1 MSAALEV
8 AAFRAATRAD
18 FLTFL
23 SRAFAELHPGERL
36 HPAWP
41 LEAIAARLHA
51 IDRDRGARLI
61 VNLPPRSLKSITVSV
76 AWVAWMLGRDP
87 RLKFVCASYANELSE
102 KHARDCRRLMQAPWY
117 QSVFPR
123 TRLGRVASHDLVT
136 TAGGGRYSTSV
147 DGSLTGLGG
156 DIIIVDDP
164 LKPGEAPSASARAA
178 VKEWY
183 SSTLQSRLN
192 DKRTG
197 SIIVVMQ
204 RLHED
209 DLSGHLIDAEG
220 WDHLRLPAIAEEE
233 ETIPLL
239 HGRVHHR
246 RSGEVLDPD
255 REPREVLEGLQ
266 HALGSA
272 LFAAQYQQAPV
283 PAAGLSIRREWL
295 TPYDEA
301 PDKSGGDQ
309 IVQSWDCASK
319 DGVNNDW
326 SVCVTALVRGRK
338 IYVLDV
344 FRAKLQF
351 PDLRRN
357 AIRLARDYEADTLL
371 IEDTAS
377 GAQLIQVLRKDGPA
391 GVARPI
397 AETPRGDKASRVAGA
412 TSRFENGEV
421 LLPREA
427 PWLADFQ
434 RELLGFPTA
443 RHDDQVDA
451 IVQLIQ
457 NQIMRT
463 RGDRIPVGPIIITG
477 DDDANNRAIAEAM
490 DIDPDEMVEDDDD
503 AFRIWGK
510 PTCHYD

>member
-1 MSAALEV
+1 MNAAPAVAAL
-8 AAFRAATRAD
+8 RAATRDD

-36 HPAWP
+36 HPTWP
-41 LEAIAARLHA
+41 LEAIAARLHT
-51 IDRDRGARLI
+51 IDRNGGARLI

-102 KHARDCRRLMQAPWY
+102 KHARDCRRLMLASWY

-123 TRLGRVASHDLVT
+123 SRLERLASHDLVT
-136 TAGGGRYSTSV
+136 TLGGGRYATSV

-164 LKPGEAPSASARAA
+164 LKPGEAPSAAARAA

-209 DLSGHLIDAEG
+209 DLSGHLIEGQG

-233 ETIPLL
+233 EIIPLL
-239 HGRVHHR
+239 NGRVHRR

-255 REPREVLEGLQ
+255 REPLEVLEGLQ
-266 HALGSA
+266 RALGSA

-301 PDKSGGDQ
+301 PVKSGGDQ

-326 SVCVTALVRGRK
+326 SVCVTALVRVRK
-338 IYVLDV
+338 IYVIDV

-351 PDLRRN
+351 PELRRS
-357 AIRLARDYEADTLL
+357 AIRLARDYAADTLL
-371 IEDTAS
+371 IEDAAS
-377 GAQLIQVLRKDGPA
+377 GAQLIQVLRKDEPA
-391 GVARPI
+391 DVPRPI
-397 AETPRGDKASRVAGA
+397 AQTPRGDKASRVAGA
-412 TSRFENGEV
+412 TSKFENGEV

-427 PWLADFQ
+427 PWLSEFQ
-434 RELLGFPTA
+434 RELLGFPVA

-457 NQIMRT
+457 YQISRT
-463 RGDRIPVGPIIITG
+463 RSDGVPVGPIIITG
-477 DDDANNRAIAEAM
+477 DNVADKRAIAEAM
-490 DIDPDEMVEDDDD
+490 GIDPDEMGDDDD
-503 AFRIWGK
+503 AFGFWGE
-510 PTCHYD
+510 PTRDYS